1 MLQKKDDVLKQN
13 NQELTFELEKL
24 RETNDGNG
32 SFMSGNSFQ
41 QTMLQELELKNQSL
55 QS

>member
-41 QTMLQELELKNQSL
+41 QTMLQELELKN
-55 QS
+55 